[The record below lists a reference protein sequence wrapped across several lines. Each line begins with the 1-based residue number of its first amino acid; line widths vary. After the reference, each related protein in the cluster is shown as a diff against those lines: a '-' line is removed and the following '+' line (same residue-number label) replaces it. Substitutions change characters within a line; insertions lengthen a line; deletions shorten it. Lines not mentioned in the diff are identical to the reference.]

1 MVPDNG
7 PDRVAS
13 FSGLANFA
21 NRVSQVTQTPTNE
34 ERLQA
39 LAELTVGFA
48 ANVQPGQVLAIGAE
62 LGKETFVRALAEA
75 GYKAGAK
82 FVDVAW
88 FDPHVKHARIKHA
101 DPDSL
106 GWVPSW
112 YGARSLDLGE
122 AMAARIGLTGPVEP
136 HLFDDLDPALV
147 GRDQLPFVA
156 ENGKVVSDRTTNWTA
171 VPCPTPGW
179 AKLCFPDMDP
189 EAALARLWEEIA
201 HVCRLDE
208 EEPKAAWDERM
219 DLLDAVGE
227 RLRALQPNSL
237 RLRGPGTDL
246 EVGLL
251 PTSKWISARFQRR
264 DGLVHMANMPSEEI
278 FTTPDPER
286 VNGVVTATKPLVAAG
301 TVIEGLQVEFEAGRA
316 VKITAERGGEAL
328 QSISQ
333 RDDGANRLGEIALV
347 DGGGRIGP
355 LGHPFYDTLLD
366 ENAASHIAIGSAYLF
381 AIDEADQPRANR
393 SAVHVDFMIGSE
405 QVETSAVLADGTE
418 QVVLKNGDWQ
428 I

>member
-1 MVPDNG
+1 MVPDTG

-13 FSGLANFA
+13 FSGRSI
-21 NRVSQVTQTPTNE
+21 RVVTVTLPNTNE

-39 LAELTVGFA
+39 LADLTVSFA

-62 LGKETFVRALAEA
+62 LGKEEFVRALADA
-75 GYKAGAK
+75 GYRAGAK

-88 FDPHVKHARIKHA
+88 FDPHVKRSRIRHAE
-101 DPDSL
+101 PDSL
-106 GWVPSW
+106 GWVPPW
-112 YGARSLDLGE
+112 YGQRALALGDQ
-122 AMAARIGLTGPVEP
+122 MAARIGITGPVEP

-179 AKLCFPDMDP
+179 AKLCFPDIDP
-189 EAALARLWEEIA
+189 EAALEQLWKEVA

-208 EEPKAAWDERM
+208 PDPRAAWAERM
-219 DLLDAVGE
+219 DLLESVGE
-227 RLRALQPNSL
+227 RLRALKPTAL

-251 PTSKWISARFQRR
+251 PTSKWISARFSRK

-301 TVIEGLQVEFEAGRA
+301 TVIEGLRVEFKDGHV
-316 VKITAERGGEAL
+316 VKIEAERGGEAL
-328 QSISQ
+328 QAISQ
-333 RDDGANRLGEIALV
+333 RDEGASRLGEIALV

-355 LGHPFYDTLLD
+355 LEHPFYDTLLD

-381 AIDEADQPRANR
+381 AIDEEDQDRANR
-393 SAVHVDFMIGSE
+393 SAVHVDFMIGSDE
-405 QVETSAVLADGTE
+405 VETSAVLADGTE
-418 QVVLKNGDWQ
+418 VVVLKSGQWQ

>member
-13 FSGLANFA
+13 LYGQDI
-21 NRVSQVTQTPTNE
+21 RVFTVATNE
-34 ERLQA
+34 QHAERIQA
-39 LAELTVGFA
+39 LADLTVGFA

-62 LGKETFVRALAEA
+62 LGKEAFVRALAEA
-75 GYKAGAK
+75 GYRAGAK

-88 FDPHVKHARIKHA
+88 FDPHVKHSRIKHA
-101 DPDSL
+101 DPESL
-106 GWVPSW
+106 GWVPDW
-112 YGARSLDLGE
+112 YGQRSLALGDL
-122 AMAARIGLTGPVEP
+122 MAARIGITGPVEP

-179 AKLCFPDMDP
+179 AELCFPDLDP
-189 EAALARLWEEIA
+189 EEALNKLWDEIS

-208 EEPKAAWDERM
+208 PDPRAAWAERM
-219 DLLDAVGE
+219 DLLDSVGE
-227 RLRALQPNSL
+227 RLRALQPTAL

-251 PTSKWISARFQRR
+251 PTSKWINARFQRK

-286 VNGVVTATKPLVAAG
+286 VSGVVTATKPLVAAG
-301 TVIEGLQVEFEAGRA
+301 TVIEGLKVEFESGRA
-316 VKITAERGGEAL
+316 VKIEAAQGGEAL
-328 QSISQ
+328 HSISQ

-381 AIDEADQPRANR
+381 AIDESDQSRANR

-405 QVETSAVLADGTE
+405 EVETSAVLGDGSE
-418 QVVLKNGDWQ
+418 VIVLKGGEWQ

>member
-1 MVPDNG
+1 
-7 PDRVAS
+7 
-13 FSGLANFA
+13 
-21 NRVSQVTQTPTNE
+21 
-34 ERLQA
+34 
-39 LAELTVGFA
+39 
-48 ANVQPGQVLAIGAE
+48 
-62 LGKETFVRALAEA
+62 
-75 GYKAGAK
+75 
-82 FVDVAW
+82 
-88 FDPHVKHARIKHA
+88 
-101 DPDSL
+101 
-106 GWVPSW
+106 
-112 YGARSLDLGE
+112 
-122 AMAARIGLTGPVEP
+122 MAARIGITGPVEP

-179 AKLCFPDMDP
+179 AKLCFPDMDA
-189 EAALARLWEEIA
+189 EAALERLWKEVA

-208 EEPKAAWDERM
+208 ADPRAAWAERM
-219 DLLDAVGE
+219 DLLESVGE
-227 RLRALQPNSL
+227 RLRALEPTAL

-251 PTSKWISARFQRR
+251 PTSKWISARFSRK

-301 TVIEGLQVEFEAGRA
+301 TVIEGLKVEFKDGHV
-316 VKITAERGGEAL
+316 VKIEAERGGEAL
-328 QSISQ
+328 QAISQ
-333 RDDGANRLGEIALV
+333 RDEGASRLGEIALV

-355 LGHPFYDTLLD
+355 LEHPFYDTLLD

-381 AIDEADQPRANR
+381 AIDEEDQDRANR
-393 SAVHVDFMIGSE
+393 SAVHVDFMIGSDD
-405 QVETSAVLADGTE
+405 VETSAVVADGTE
-418 QVVLKNGDWQ
+418 VVVLKSGQWQ

>member
-13 FSGLANFA
+13 FYGKAIKVPVMATS
-21 NRVSQVTQTPTNE
+21 E
-34 ERLQA
+34 EHAERIQA
-39 LAELTVGFA
+39 LADLTVNFA
-48 ANVQPGQVLAIGAE
+48 ANVQPGQVLAIGGE
-62 LGKETFVRALAEA
+62 LGKEQFVRALADA
-75 GYKAGAK
+75 GYRAGAH

-88 FDPHVKHARIKHA
+88 FDPHVKYARIKHA

-106 GWVPSW
+106 GWVPPW
-112 YGARSLDLGE
+112 YGNRSLELGE
-122 AMAARIGLTGPVEP
+122 MMASRIGITGPVEP

-171 VPCPTPGW
+171 VPCPTQGW
-179 AKLCFPDMDP
+179 ADLCFPDMDP
-189 EAALARLWEEIA
+189 EAALDRLWSEVA

-208 EEPKAAWDERM
+208 PDPKAAWDERM
-219 DLLDAVGE
+219 DLLDSVGQ
-227 RLRALQPNSL
+227 RLRAIAPTAL

-251 PTSKWISARFQRR
+251 PTSKWISARFQRK

-301 TVIEGLQVEFEAGRA
+301 TVIEGLKVEFENGRA
-316 VKITAERGGEAL
+316 VKIEADQGGEAL
-328 QSISQ
+328 QSISE

-381 AIDEADQPRANR
+381 AVDESDQDRANR
-393 SAVHVDFMIGSE
+393 SAVHVDFMIGSDE
-405 QVETSAVLADGTE
+405 VETSAVLQDGTE
-418 QVVLKNGDWQ
+418 RLVLQAGQWQ